1 MKSILTKTL
10 LAAVAALLSISAAS
24 AGASSSSVTV
34 TDADTTVSRSH
45 DKVEGPFPKD
55 NSRD

>member
-1 MKSILTKTL
+1 MKSMLTKTL

-24 AGASSSSVTV
+24 AGASTSSVTV

-45 DKVEGPFPKD
+45 DVEGPFPKD
-55 NSRD
+55 NSKD